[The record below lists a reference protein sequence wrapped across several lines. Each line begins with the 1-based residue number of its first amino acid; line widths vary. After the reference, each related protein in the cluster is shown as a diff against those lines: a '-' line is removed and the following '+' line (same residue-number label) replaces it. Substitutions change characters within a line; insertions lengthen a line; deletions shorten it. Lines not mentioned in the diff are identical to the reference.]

1 MFDSKEDTL
10 WRALDQYVMAL
21 DEDLGYD
28 IPREELKTAVIN
40 FVENY
45 FNDSAT
51 AAEYAAKK
59 KGRDRLVSA
68 AISLRTS
75 VDSANHQKLR

>member
-10 WRALDQYVMAL
+10 WRALDEYVMAL

-28 IPREELKTAVIN
+28 IPQEELKTAVIN

-51 AAEYAAKK
+51 AAEYAAEIRYSYSGGNNGYIKH
-59 KGRDRLVSA
+59 RR
-68 AISLRTS
+68 I
-75 VDSANHQKLR
+75 

>member
-10 WRALDQYVMAL
+10 WQALDQYVMSL

-51 AAEYAAKK
+51 AAEYAAEEERPRPS
-59 KGRDRLVSA
+59 GVRGDIFTDER
-68 AISLRTS
+68 R
-75 VDSANHQKLR
+75 